1 MMTTS
6 GVSSSGK
13 SGYVRHRDI
22 KLSEKELK
30 KERAV
35 LQKTLEGVCATCR
48 GKLSWRFQYDK
59 YKSLTKVAKC
69 QNCKRKCITKAY
81 RTFCDP
87 CSVEKGVCPGCCSS
101 ILITSRKF
109 SKFETRM
116 DDEG

>member
-35 LQKTLEGVCATCR
+35 LQKTLEGWI
-48 GKLSWRFQYDK
+48 S
-59 YKSLTKVAKC
+59 
-69 QNCKRKCITKAY
+69 
-81 RTFCDP
+81 TFFLEMYNQQISFFFHRCMCD
-87 CSVEKGVCPGCCSS
+87 
-101 ILITSRKF
+101 LSRKTILEI
-109 SKFETRM
+109 SV
-116 DDEG
+116 